1 MNPIKVFLSI
11 FAAGLFLAVILGII
25 GVNQPTDIAGEDPD
39 ATNAEETP
47 GALADMPSAL
57 GGCLDCHGGELEG
70 GAGPSLL
77 DLDLS
82 EADIIAVL
90 KEGPGIMPSYED
102 TMSEEELEE
111 IAAYLVE
118 LSTE

>member
-39 ATNAEETP
+39 AVNGEETP
-47 GALADMPSAL
+47 GALADMPSTL
-57 GGCLDCHGGELEG
+57 EGCLGCHGGQLEG
-70 GAGPSLL
+70 ASGPALL
-77 DLDLS
+77 DLNLS
-82 EADIIAVL
+82 QDDIIAIL

-102 TMSEEELEE
+102 TMSEAELEE